1 MLTQRNRPIV
11 YAVAAIA
18 GIWLLAV
25 AGYQLA
31 LSFKMT
37 VDKVRA
43 YEESVDFSRLTG
55 AAREN
60 ALRKLEAMLNAL
72 TLEERNQVWG
82 EIMKRW
88 FAAMTEAEK
97 EAFLEATLPT
107 NFNQTIAAFEQMPAD
122 RQKKTI
128 DNALKNL
135 QEQEDSL
142 QSGTGGA
149 PGNGLPGFRKN
160 QGTNQPALSPALAD
174 KIKDIGLKSY
184 YSQSSAETKAELA
197 PVLEEMQNVME
208 LSRRNNQP

>member
-11 YAVAAIA
+11 FALAAIV

-37 VDKVRA
+37 ADKVRA
-43 YEESVDFSRLTG
+43 YEESVDFSKLTG
-55 AAREN
+55 ADREN

-72 TLEERNQVWG
+72 TLEERNKVWG
-82 EIMKRW
+82 DIMKRW

-107 NFNQTIAAFEQMPAD
+107 NFKQTITAFENMPPE
-122 RQKKTI
+122 RKQRTI

-135 QEQEDSL
+135 QDQADRL
-142 QSGTGGA
+142 QAGGSVNAGT
-149 PGNGLPGFRKN
+149 GLPGLRKS
-160 QGTNQPALSPALAD
+160 QGTNQPPLSSELQD
-174 KIKDIGLKSY
+174 KIKSIGLKSY
-184 YSQSSAETKAELA
+184 YSQSSAETKAQLA

-208 LSRRNNQP
+208 LSRKNNAP